1 MEKKFCYL
9 HYPWQRHLN
18 CVSCSGFGVD
28 ERLNSLILGTDC
40 LDVLILWLV
49 KHLHSVGELLSHS
62 RWRVYHVMRCAIWY
76 HLYNLKHVK
85 NTPPWV
91 FFTCSEGS
99 FMYSID
105 FFNYNHFVTKIE
117 FMKEFANFLG
127 EQGFL
132 IFILVRVLWIFDKPF
147 FIYCFFKLELKLVEI
162 VGKLLSVTLLL
173 KGKSR
178 NGSLKPSKEIAF
190 IWFKNH
196 VVLWKPF
203 RYYRKIMS
211 KGAFTCKQDK
221 FHQRIKLHPKM
232 KVFLFTC
239 SIHSGTKNVLF
250 A

>member
-1 MEKKFCYL
+1 MVSKTFTQRWWIAFSFKMESISCDALRNLVSFVQFKTREKHSSMCY
-9 HYPWQRHLN
+9 
-18 CVSCSGFGVD
+18 
-28 ERLNSLILGTDC
+28 
-40 LDVLILWLV
+40 
-49 KHLHSVGELLSHS
+49 
-62 RWRVYHVMRCAIWY
+62 
-76 HLYNLKHVK
+76 
-85 NTPPWV
+85 TPPWV

-132 IFILVRVLWIFDKPF
+132 IFIPVRVLWIFDKPF

-178 NGSLKPSKEIAF
+178 SGSLKPSKEIAF
-190 IWFKNH
+190 IWLKNH